1 MNASEQTSNVWEVKT
16 EVREFAGTTY
26 NYNYLYREDGF
37 TLKCLKTG
45 RTFQQT
51 FQASGVFGEFRF
63 IASRWDDEER
73 KDLDYYIVH
82 ISFIEKGWS
91 LERQE
96 SNKMIIRYAKD
107 IESGLLVYPVSRTF
121 EFKPVK
127 QVFFNSNMPGQPY
140 NYLKIEDLE

>member
-37 TLKCLKTG
+37 TLKCLETG
-45 RTFQQT
+45 RTFQQIFQCLGT
-51 FQASGVFGEFRF
+51 FSEFRLV
-63 IASRWDDEER
+63 ASRWDDEER
-73 KDLDYYIVH
+73 KDLGYYIVH
-82 ISFIEKGWS
+82 LNFTRRGWP
-91 LERQE
+91 LEDQE
-96 SNKMIIRYAKD
+96 NKKMIIQYAKD
-107 IESGLLVYPVSRTF
+107 IESGLLVYPVSRLF